1 MPQSERGG
9 LGQEEAGQCPPLQRR
24 GLRQHGGVE
33 VVVDPEGVEAELL
46 DGAGPEEYLVIREG
60 DLWDV
65 DAEVDVGGRGRR
77 RGWGHGHRAR
87 RLVGVAGASVCD
99 APVGAGVSR
108 GEPEAAT
115 EVVRGR
121 LRPLQ

>member
-1 MPQSERGG
+1 M
-9 LGQEEAGQCPPLQRR
+9 
-24 GLRQHGGVE
+24 
-33 VVVDPEGVEAELL
+33 VVDPEGVEAELL
-46 DGAGPEEYLVIREG
+46 DGAGPEEHLVIREG

-87 RLVGVAGASVCD
+87 RLVGVAGA
-99 APVGAGVSR
+99 VGAGVSR